1 MRSYEAAYSW
11 LQTAVSMTNLTGDM
25 IHSTLKVLLFL
36 CIPFTL
42 LHAADVPKAAVERP
56 EAKVVVRKR
65 SLHEVLSFCMINL
78 SHGTDAWVSTSPD
91 RTIEADGDT
100 GAELVQFFHK
110 LPQTRQK
117 EGIYIVGSITF
128 LRDVEASKD
137 RMSDFQK
144 QLINDS
150 VKLADMR
157 RYVADLTDACNKA
170 GVSLWIN
177 TAINGSREDMEFKKL
192 TQ

>member
-1 MRSYEAAYSW
+1 
-11 LQTAVSMTNLTGDM
+11 M
-25 IHSTLKVLLFL
+25 IHSAFKFILFL
-36 CIPFTL
+36 CITFTL
-42 LHAADVPKAAVERP
+42 LHAADVPKATLETTRP

-65 SLHEVLSFCMINL
+65 NLHEVLSFCMINL
-78 SHGTDAWVSTSPD
+78 SHGTDAWVSTNPD
-91 RTIEADGDT
+91 GTVAGDGDT
-100 GAELVQFFHK
+100 GADLVQFFHK

-137 RMSDFQK
+137 HMTDFQK
-144 QLINDS
+144 QLIND
-150 VKLADMR
+150 VATLADMK

-177 TAINGSREDMEFKKL
+177 IELLNESSKDIEFKKL
-192 TQ
+192 TK

>member
-1 MRSYEAAYSW
+1 MS
-11 LQTAVSMTNLTGDM
+11 NLISDM
-25 IHSTLKVLLFL
+25 IHSTLKVILFL

-42 LHAADVPKAAVERP
+42 LHAADVPKTALESIRP
-56 EAKVVVRKR
+56 ETKVVVRKR
-65 SLHEVLSFCMINL
+65 SLREVLSLCLINL
-78 SHGTDAWVSTSPD
+78 SHGTDAWVSTNPD
-91 RTIEADGDT
+91 GTIGGDGDT
-100 GAELVQFFHK
+100 GADLVQFFLK
-110 LPQTRQK
+110 LPQARQK

-128 LRDVEASKD
+128 LRDVAASKD

-144 QLINDS
+144 KLIDDS

-177 TAINGSREDMEFKKL
+177 TAINEDREDMEFQKL
-192 TQ
+192 TK